1 MRAGWSPTDF
11 ELPPLAPFV
20 RLSEQING
28 ATTLSDDAR
37 AWLRRRLDDLQE
49 AFDDLPTGLPKG
61 PIHGD
66 AWAGNV
72 VVTADSP
79 VLLYLE
85 RCSVGPSEWDLVSTA
100 VRYSTFGTMTATKY
114 DDFAAHM
121 GTT

>member
-20 RLSEQING
+20 RLSERING

-85 RCSVGPSEWDLVSTA
+85 RCSVGPPEWDLVSTA
-100 VRYSTFGTMTATKY
+100 VRYSTFGTMTATEY

>member
-20 RLSEQING
+20 RLSERING

-85 RCSVGPSEWDLVSTA
+85 RCSVGPPE
-100 VRYSTFGTMTATKY
+100 
-114 DDFAAHM
+114 
-121 GTT
+121 